1 MIKLRKASSMIEL
14 VIAIV
19 VMGIAVMTLPLMLE
33 RTQANNAFAMQQ
45 EAILAAR
52 TQIGDMLTYPWDENS
67 IQNDVV
73 GVLNVHI
80 NSDDELDRNITIRR
94 VGHVLADKRRK
105 FFNADINATTI
116 ANLGR
121 DGAELIP
128 NDIDDFDTVVPT
140 KLTSSGEDAGVFD
153 YRYDLN
159 MTTTVSYVDDSADYF
174 AQNMA
179 VFTFDTNASLRTTNI
194 KMVELTL
201 RGNGLSQFTL
211 RAYSTNIGGSQFL
224 RRDW

>member
-19 VMGIAVMTLPLMLE
+19 VMGIAVMTLPLMLDK
-33 RTQANNAFAMQQ
+33 TQTNNAFAMQQ

-52 TQIGDMLTYPWDENS
+52 TQIGDILTYPWDENS

-105 FFNADINATTI
+105 FFNADVNATTI
-116 ANLGR
+116 INLGK

-128 NDIDDFDTVVPT
+128 NDIDDFSGV
-140 KLTSSGEDAGVFD
+140 LTRLVNSGEDAGVLD
-153 YRYDLN
+153 YRYNLN
-159 MTTTVSYVDDSADYF
+159 MTTTVSYVNDSADYF
-174 AQNMA
+174 ATNIPL
-179 VFTFDTNASLRTTNI
+179 FTLNTNSSLITTNI

-201 RGNGLSQFTL
+201 RGSNLSKFTL
-211 RAYSTNIGGSQFL
+211 RSYSTNIGGSQFL
-224 RRDW
+224 RRNW